1 MGKRSGTWGRALVV
15 GIIIVMLA
23 AIPVPAL
30 CGNETTDQK
39 HVLYLNSYDYTY
51 SWSRLIAD
59 GVYSGF
65 PGDSLYNTDRK
76 YYVHPEFL
84 DSKFMSDES
93 YFNALYN
100 LYFYKYHDNM
110 PDIIIVS
117 DDNALRF
124 ILEYGDEL
132 FPGVPV
138 VFTGINDYESILPE
152 LPENYTGIIERLPI
166 GENIEYILTLQPSL
180 DTLYIIVDTS
190 FSGRVVRNQTEIIS
204 EKYSGRIDFMYPE
217 PGQTV
222 PEILEDLNELPE
234 NSAVLLITYNLI
246 DPAGDIYYTDNYA
259 LAVSGQNAVPVYTPQ
274 DQYNHIGFTGG
285 YQVSPFEMGRWAS
298 DAAVRILNGTD
309 PGDIPVEMNPPYIK
323 MLNFGHVGRFDF
335 KESDIPVDVIYYNKP
350 FSTITIPTD
359 YAVAT
364 LVLVLSLTAI
374 LLISLVYNNRLKNAE
389 NSLRSS
395 LDERSVLLRE
405 IHHRVKNNLSIIS
418 SIIAMQIISS
428 KEKETQEK
436 LNDVS
441 NRIMSMSVVH
451 DILYLSKDI
460 SRINVREIF
469 TTLGEGLI
477 RNYSIGFIVD
487 FEVKGKECLIRPDQA
502 IPVSLV
508 LNEIINNSLKF
519 AFEGRTSGKIEIEYW
534 CTKDVFGMV
543 VSDDGC
549 GIPDSILSG
558 EIESFGIDL
567 IFNVVSMQLNGKAEV
582 VTDEGTKWIISF
594 PSENN

>member
-204 EKYSGRIDFMYPE
+204 
-217 PGQTV
+217 
-222 PEILEDLNELPE
+222 
-234 NSAVLLITYNLI
+234 
-246 DPAGDIYYTDNYA
+246 
-259 LAVSGQNAVPVYTPQ
+259 
-274 DQYNHIGFTGG
+274 
-285 YQVSPFEMGRWAS
+285 
-298 DAAVRILNGTD
+298 
-309 PGDIPVEMNPPYIK
+309 
-323 MLNFGHVGRFDF
+323 
-335 KESDIPVDVIYYNKP
+335 
-350 FSTITIPTD
+350 
-359 YAVAT
+359 
-364 LVLVLSLTAI
+364 
-374 LLISLVYNNRLKNAE
+374 
-389 NSLRSS
+389 
-395 LDERSVLLRE
+395 
-405 IHHRVKNNLSIIS
+405 
-418 SIIAMQIISS
+418 
-428 KEKETQEK
+428 
-436 LNDVS
+436 
-441 NRIMSMSVVH
+441 
-451 DILYLSKDI
+451 
-460 SRINVREIF
+460 
-469 TTLGEGLI
+469 
-477 RNYSIGFIVD
+477 
-487 FEVKGKECLIRPDQA
+487 
-502 IPVSLV
+502 
-508 LNEIINNSLKF
+508 
-519 AFEGRTSGKIEIEYW
+519 
-534 CTKDVFGMV
+534 
-543 VSDDGC
+543 
-549 GIPDSILSG
+549 
-558 EIESFGIDL
+558 
-567 IFNVVSMQLNGKAEV
+567 
-582 VTDEGTKWIISF
+582 
-594 PSENN
+594 